1 MSEASTGKKR
11 LPLRRGGFIIPEDP
25 KAEPYLVASKCG
37 NCGKYF
43 APPRVICLNCEKQQM
58 EPAALSGKGTVYSYT
73 IVHQQL
79 PFSVVQVPYAI
90 VIVAL
95 DEGCQAHGVVTENL
109 ESVEV
114 GAPIKVYF
122 EKVREDDE
130 GNDLIVNK
138 FRITKK

>member
-1 MSEASTGKKR
+1 MSEAKTGKKR
-11 LPLRRGGFIIPEDP
+11 LPLRRGGFIVPEDP
-25 KAEPYLVASKCG
+25 KLEPYLVASKCG

-43 APPRVICLNCEKQQM
+43 SPPRVICLNCEKQQM

-95 DEGCQAHGVVTENL
+95 AEGCQTHGVVSENL
-109 ESVEV
+109 ELVEV
-114 GAPIKVYF
+114 GAPIEVYF

-138 FRITKK
+138 FRIVQK